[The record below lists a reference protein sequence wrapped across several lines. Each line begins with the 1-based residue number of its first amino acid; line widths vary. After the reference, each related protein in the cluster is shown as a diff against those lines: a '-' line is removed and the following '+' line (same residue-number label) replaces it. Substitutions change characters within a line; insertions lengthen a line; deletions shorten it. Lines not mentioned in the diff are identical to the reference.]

1 MVWLLAELVIVCEG
15 HVRVWPWAGLPVAG
29 FYRYLGWI
37 GLEWVWARQARDW
50 SDDGI
55 IWQWAW
61 LDLDLA
67 SNVLGSPY
75 AVMDTG
81 WPSFDLSMGSAGH
94 GLGCTS
100 ALPALGSA
108 YHWLVWPWTGLAM
121 GRAGMP
127 WSDLIMACPVLG
139 MAWPWPRMDVV
150 WCWNRLCWP

>member
-1 MVWLLAELVIVCEG
+1 V
-15 HVRVWPWAGLPVAG
+15 WAGL
-29 FYRYLGWI
+29 
-37 GLEWVWARQARDW
+37 ARNW

-55 IWQWAW
+55 ILQGGR

-67 SNVLGSPY
+67 VNVLGSPY

-108 YHWLVWPWTGLAM
+108 YRWLVWP
-121 GRAGMP
+121 
-127 WSDLIMACPVLG
+127 
-139 MAWPWPRMDVV
+139 
-150 WCWNRLCWP
+150 